1 MEDNEEKLKGAS
13 TEPVPVSNLR
23 KKEQRE
29 LKRIIHGT
37 IQAVTRDIEVER
49 QFNTGVA
56 RLMELLNALSMYEP
70 KDHLDWSL
78 MREGIETLLVCL
90 SPYTPHVCEELW
102 EKLGHDDMLAETGW
116 PEPDPEAL
124 AAEEV
129 TIVVQVNGKVRE
141 SINVPAGLSEENL
154 KERVLMHEGVRRRL
168 EGKEIKKV
176 IVVPDKLVSLV
187 VKD

>member
-1 MEDNEEKLKGAS
+1 
-13 TEPVPVSNLR
+13 
-23 KKEQRE
+23 
-29 LKRIIHGT
+29 
-37 IQAVTRDIEVER
+37 
-49 QFNTGVA
+49 
-56 RLMELLNALSMYEP
+56 
-70 KDHLDWSL
+70 
-78 MREGIETLLVCL
+78 
-90 SPYTPHVCEELW
+90 
-102 EKLGHDDMLAETGW
+102 MLAETGW
-116 PEPDPEAL
+116 PRPDPEAL